1 MNVDLKKIYSDL
13 HALQVRAFG
22 DKWKFEEDGTL
33 TIDSIDLSMQ
43 KYALFIIVEAVEML
57 LETNWREH
65 KAKREIDLAKL
76 REELIDVVIYAM
88 DAGTVLFPSYEA
100 FLAQI
105 QEKKEYNERRTDWSI
120 DRTNLLSTILANHEQ

>member
-88 DAGTVLFPSYEA
+88 DAGTILFPSYEA